1 MLKNTETQQKIDEK
15 KKRYFFKYFSFR
27 LIGAIQDTDVTTPR
41 KKKKKE
47 KMQFVYTQIHWCK
60 KIVNRKKT

>member
-27 LIGAIQDTDVTTPR
+27 LIGAIQATDVTTPR
-41 KKKKKE
+41 RKKKKK
-47 KMQFVYTQIHWCK
+47 
-60 KIVNRKKT
+60 KKTKKPKKKKRRRRLKILY